1 MLLSQAPFSCFA
13 ARSRPTLFS
22 KIQSS
27 EGYSYF
33 WVSLLFICPFYLSF
47 LSILFIYPFYLSF
60 LSIRLSVPSSV
71 PSSVRLSVPLS
82 VRPGLA
88 QLSINHQKQ
97 YLPLRF
103 SILHFFPLHFSLFA
117 FQFPPLHFSIFPFSV
132 FDFSLFP
139 FRFAL
144 LDFHF

>member
-22 KIQSS
+22 KVQSS

-33 WVSLLFICPFYLSF
+33 WVSLLFI
-47 LSILFIYPFYLSF
+47 YPFYMSF
-60 LSIRLSVPSSV
+60 LYVLLSVLFICSV
-71 PSSVRLSVPLS
+71 ICPVICPTR
-82 VRPGLA
+82 GLA

-103 SILHFFPLHFSLFA
+103 SIFP
-117 FQFPPLHFSIFPFSV
+117 FSIFNFSIFQSFV
-132 FDFSLFP
+132 WIIYISSCMKCHSCIQRTFIIGIIADSDMYFQ
-139 FRFAL
+139 FA
-144 LDFHF
+144 H